1 VVVVVVLVM
10 AVALV
15 VWHGMVADIVVLEL
29 AQVVDDV

>member
-15 VWHGMVADIVVLEL
+15 VADIVVLEL
-29 AQVVDDV
+29 SQVVDDV